1 MNLSLERV
9 ASNRNFSNKIW
20 NATRF
25 VVNSLS
31 DDFDASSKAP
41 DLSQLALPERWIVS
55 RLHQLVA
62 EVTRLFDDYNFGE
75 AGRQTYE
82 FFWNEYADWYI
93 EIAKIALT
101 GDDPAARKAT
111 QQVLVYVLDQTLRL
125 LHPYIPFVTE
135 AAWQHL
141 PHQGDALML
150 APWPTAG
157 ATDEAAE
164 ADMNLLMTMIRTV
177 RNARSENK
185 VEPSRRITAQIAAGE
200 KEALIEAQQSVLV
213 NLARLD
219 EESLVIAGALAEKP
233 ADALTMVVEGGVE
246 IYLPLAGLVDLEAE
260 QQRLQSEAADLEK
273 RIAGSQKTLA
283 NENFVSKAPAQVVER
298 ERAKLADLE
307 TQLAKIESRLQV
319 TGS

>member
-1 MNLSLERV
+1 
-9 ASNRNFSNKIW
+9 
-20 NATRF
+20 
-25 VVNSLS
+25 
-31 DDFDASSKAP
+31 
-41 DLSQLALPERWIVS
+41 
-55 RLHQLVA
+55 
-62 EVTRLFDDYNFGE
+62 
-75 AGRQTYE
+75 
-82 FFWNEYADWYI
+82 
-93 EIAKIALT
+93 
-101 GDDPAARKAT
+101 
-111 QQVLVYVLDQTLRL
+111 
-125 LHPYIPFVTE
+125 
-135 AAWQHL
+135 
-141 PHQGDALML
+141 
-150 APWPTAG
+150 
-157 ATDEAAE
+157 
-164 ADMNLLMTMIRTV
+164 MNLLMTMIRTV

-200 KEALIEAQQSVLV
+200 KEALIEAQQRVLV

-273 RIAGSQKTLA
+273 RIAGSRKTLA